1 MASKN
6 TDDADDQQVLLDP
19 LLVTPAQAAALLN
32 ISVASLWTL
41 VRRDQIPCV
50 EFVAAGFRRPIKRFR
65 VRDLE
70 DFADRW
76 VR

>member
-1 MASKN
+1 MDSRQGN
-6 TDDADDQQVLLDP
+6 EGPTPVSYLDP
-19 LLVTPAQAAALLN
+19 LLVTPAQAAGLLN

-50 EFVAAGFRRPIKRFR
+50 EFVATGFRRPMKRFR

-70 DFADRW
+70 DFADRLP
-76 VR
+76 R